1 MQKHELHDLEDKIK
15 ELRDKQASYDDVLT
29 TVNGLWNQVLFIDMH
44 ICACVCV
51 CICALCACVLYIHTY
66 THKHTFS
73 FCVCVHLRY
82 SWLKLFDCFQLLW

>member
-51 CICALCACVLYIHTY
+51 CICALCFVCVCVIHTY
-66 THKHTFS
+66 IYTNTLFPS
-73 FCVCVHLRY
+73 VCVCALA
-82 SWLKLFDCFQLLW
+82 LFLVKVI

>member
-51 CICALCACVLYIHTY
+51 CICALCFV
-66 THKHTFS
+66 
-73 FCVCVHLRY
+73 CVCVIHTFIY
-82 SWLKLFDCFQLLW
+82 TNTLFPSVCVCTCVILG

>member
-51 CICALCACVLYIHTY
+51 CICALCFVCVCVIHTY
-66 THKHTFS
+66 IYTNTLFPS
-73 FCVCVHLRY
+73 VCVCTCVILG
-82 SWLKLFDCFQLLW
+82 